1 MVTLRRKGST
11 DPGRSSRRARIGGA
25 QTAGS
30 PEPSTLN
37 RPESLMN
44 EHPDIPG
51 FAHADGG
58 VVAPLGFLAS
68 GVSAGLKSEGKRDL
82 ALVVAEK
89 TVPAAAV
96 FTTNK
101 VAAAPVIVSRRHVA
115 AGVARAV
122 IINAGNANACTGA
135 QGERDAIAMAEA
147 VAGALGCA
155 AEEVIVSST
164 GVIGVP
170 LPFANLAVA
179 IPEAV
184 ELLDSRSGDDAATAI
199 MTTDTFAKQMAL
211 SLEVDGRR
219 ITVGGMAKGSG
230 MIAPNMATMLA
241 VITTDAP
248 LTSEACDAALRHAV
262 VSTFNRVTVD
272 MDTSTND
279 MCALLASGAAGG
291 DEIRLESHAFGLVQE
306 AVHAV
311 AGELA
316 RMIARDGEGATKL
329 VTITV
334 AGALTTSDA
343 EKAAF
348 TIANSPLVKT
358 ALFGNDA
365 NWGRVAGALGRSGAQ
380 LDPDAFDIDFAGV
393 PVCRGGV
400 AVGFDEDEA
409 LEALKQPEVSIAV
422 NLHLGEGEAT
432 VWTCDLTYEYVRI
445 NGEYRS

>member
-1 MVTLRRKGST
+1 MTEY
-11 DPGRSSRRARIGGA
+11 P
-25 QTAGS
+25 
-30 PEPSTLN
+30 N
-37 RPESLMN
+37 
-44 EHPDIPG
+44 IPG
-51 FAHADGG
+51 FAYADGG
-58 VVAPLGFLAS
+58 VVAPRGFLAS

-82 ALVVAEK
+82 ALVVADRA
-89 TVPAAAV
+89 VPAAAV

-101 VAAAPVIVSRRHVA
+101 VAAAPVVVSRRHIA
-115 AGVARAV
+115 AGVARGV
-122 IINAGNANACTGA
+122 VLNAGNANACTGA
-135 QGERDAIAMAEA
+135 QGERDAIAMADA
-147 VAGALGCA
+147 VAASLTCA
-155 AEEVIVSST
+155 PDEILVAST

-170 LPFANLAVA
+170 LPVDKVVGA

-184 ELLDSRSGDDAATAI
+184 AMLDSRSGDEAATAI
-199 MTTDTFAKQMAL
+199 MTTDTFAKQTAL
-211 SLEVDGRR
+211 SLEIEGRR
-219 ITVGGMAKGSG
+219 VTVGGMAKGSG

-248 LTSEACDAALRHAV
+248 LTSGACDAVLRHAV
-262 VSTFNRVTVD
+262 AFTFNRVTVD

-279 MCALLASGAAGG
+279 MCVLLASGAAGG
-291 DEIRLESHAFGLVQE
+291 EEIGTGDPAFELVQE

-329 VTITV
+329 VTVTV
-334 AGALTTSDA
+334 AGAASDADA

-348 TIANSPLVKT
+348 AIANSPLVKT

-380 LDPDAFDIDFAGV
+380 LDPEAFDIDFAGIA
-393 PVCRGGV
+393 VCRGGA

-409 LEALKQPEVSIAV
+409 LDSLKQPEVAILV
-422 NLHLGEGEAT
+422 NLHLGGGEAT

>member
-1 MVTLRRKGST
+1 
-11 DPGRSSRRARIGGA
+11 
-25 QTAGS
+25 
-30 PEPSTLN
+30 
-37 RPESLMN
+37 MN

-51 FAHADGG
+51 FAFADGG

-68 GVSAGLKSEGKRDL
+68 GVSAGLKSGNKRDL
-82 ALVVAEK
+82 ALIAAEK

-101 VAAAPVIVSRRHVA
+101 VAAAPVIVSRRHI
-115 AGVARAV
+115 AGGAIRAV
-122 IINAGNANACTGA
+122 VINAGNANACTGA
-135 QGERDAIAMAEA
+135 QGQRDAAAMALA
-147 VAGALGCA
+147 VADALDCA
-155 AEEVIVSST
+155 PAEVIVSST

-170 LPFANLAVA
+170 LPVDKVIAA

-184 ELLDSRSGDDAATAI
+184 ELLDNRSGDDAATAI
-199 MTTDTFAKQMAL
+199 MTTDTFAKQTAV
-211 SLEVDGRR
+211 SLDVGGRR

-248 LTSEACDAALRHAV
+248 LTSFACDAALRHAV
-262 VSTFNRVTVD
+262 DHTFNRVTVD

-279 MCALLASGAAGG
+279 MCVLLASGAAGG
-291 DEIRLESHAFGLVQE
+291 DEIEPGSPTFELVAQ

-311 AGELA
+311 AEELA
-316 RMIARDGEGATKL
+316 KMIARDGEGATKL
-329 VTITV
+329 VTVTV
-334 AGALTTSDA
+334 AGAVSTSDA

-365 NWGRVAGALGRSGAQ
+365 NWGRVAGALGRSGAE
-380 LDPDAFDIDFAGV
+380 LDPDAFDIEFAGIS
-393 PVCRGGV
+393 VCRAGEGV
-400 AVGFDEDEA
+400 PFDEDAA
-409 LEALKQPEVSIAV
+409 LEALRQVEVSIDV
-422 NLHLGEGEAT
+422 DLHLGEHAAT